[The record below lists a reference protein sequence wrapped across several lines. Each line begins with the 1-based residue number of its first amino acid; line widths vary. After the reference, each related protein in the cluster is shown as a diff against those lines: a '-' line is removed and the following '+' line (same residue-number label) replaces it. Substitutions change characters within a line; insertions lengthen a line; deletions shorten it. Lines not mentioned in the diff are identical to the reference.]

1 MTPRSLSDPPA
12 IIATQ
17 HECAQVSRGTGG
29 RWSDRAKA
37 AYKSWQ
43 DYIIAVKGN
52 MRLRVTLST
61 QSESANLVDFVEWRF
76 VVWLGP

>member
-1 MTPRSLSDPPA
+1 MNVLRC
-12 IIATQ
+12 
-17 HECAQVSRGTGG
+17 HGGQVAGG
-29 RWSDRAKA
+29 LTELA

-52 MRLRVTLST
+52 MRLRYLT
-61 QSESANLVDFVEWRF
+61 QKRVGGISANLVDFVEWRF